1 MANYAHPELLA
12 ETDWLAAHLT
22 DLNLRIV
29 DCRYYYDG
37 RVGRDAYL
45 AGHIPGAVYMAH
57 PTDLSDPTA
66 TPPNLAP
73 RPEGVAAT
81 MGRLGIGNDTLVIG
95 YDDEGAH
102 TAARLWWVLA
112 YYGHTKVKLLNGGI
126 VKWLAEGRPI
136 ESGQVTP
143 EPVVF
148 RPCPPHADMRIR
160 GDELKS
166 ELNDSRL
173 GLLDVRRLTEYSGA
187 EVRAARG
194 GRIPGATHLLWQENL
209 NADWTFRSAE
219 EIQARHEAAGATP
232 DQNVV
237 TYCQSGIRA
246 AHAAFSLRLIGYEN
260 VRMYDGSWNEW
271 GNRSDLPI
279 ETGV

>member
-22 DLNLRIV
+22 DPNLRIV
-29 DCRYYYDG
+29 DCRFYYDG

-66 TPPNLAP
+66 TPPNLIP
-73 RPEGVAAT
+73 RPEQVAAT
-81 MGRLGIGNDTLVIG
+81 MGRLGIGNDTLVVG

-112 YYGHTKVKLLNGGI
+112 YYGHTRVKLLNGGI

-136 ESGQVTP
+136 ESGPVTP
-143 EPVVF
+143 EPTIF
-148 RPCPPHADMRIR
+148 RPGAPQREMRIR
-160 GDELKS
+160 GDELNA
-166 ELNDSRL
+166 ELNDPKL
-173 GLLDVRRLTEYSGA
+173 GLLDVRRFTEYSGA

-209 NADWTFRSAE
+209 NPDWTFRSAE
-219 EIQARHEAAGATP
+219 EIRARHLAVGASP
-232 DQNVV
+232 DKKVV

-246 AHAAFSLRLIGYEN
+246 AHAAFSLHLIGYEN

-271 GNRSDLPI
+271 GNRTDLSI
-279 ETGV
+279 ETES